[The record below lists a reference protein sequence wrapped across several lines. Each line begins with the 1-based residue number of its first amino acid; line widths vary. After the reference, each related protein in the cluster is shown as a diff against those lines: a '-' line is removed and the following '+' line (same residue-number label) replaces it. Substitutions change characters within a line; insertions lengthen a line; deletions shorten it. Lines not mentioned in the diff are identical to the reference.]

1 MLARW
6 AMYTE
11 PSPEGSVLV
20 LSLVG
25 CGDGG
30 QGAVQCRIS
39 LLRALTG
46 DLEGTGGFQGDPD

>member
-1 MLARW
+1 MMLARW

-11 PSPEGSVLV
+11 PSPEGPVLV

-30 QGAVQCRIS
+30 
-39 LLRALTG
+39 
-46 DLEGTGGFQGDPD
+46 EGQLNAGSVFSGL